1 MFKVQFGKTGQEV
14 SHIGLGGGQYIYDTN
29 AEKSRIVDVIQYAY
43 GKFLLLLKSINR
55 FFLFN

>member
-43 GKFLLLLKSINR
+43 GKF
-55 FFLFN
+55 FCF